1 MEDNLN
7 QKIAKL
13 IISMSDIIVYV
24 VDVNQFATIAKL
36 KAVIDEAKDLIDRT
50 VKFFNKHKEHGIFS
64 EYSLI
69 YSDCWFTYI
78 KTRFREGVL
87 CISGKGIRRTRRSP
101 DRV

>member
-1 MEDNLN
+1 MEDEFN
-7 QKIAKL
+7 QRIAGL
-13 IISMSDIIVYV
+13 VISMSDVIVYV
-24 VDVNQFATIAKL
+24 VNVKQFATIAKL

-87 CISGKGIRRTRRSP
+87 CISGKGAGRARKA
-101 DRV
+101 